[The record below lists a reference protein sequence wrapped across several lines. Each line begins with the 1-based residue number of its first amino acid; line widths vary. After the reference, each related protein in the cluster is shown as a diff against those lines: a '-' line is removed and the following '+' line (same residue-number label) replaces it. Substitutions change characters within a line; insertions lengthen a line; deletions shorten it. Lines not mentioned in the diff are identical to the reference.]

1 MNAITPTRR
10 AVLACAGGSLVIGL
24 ALPAKGRAALAQ
36 PANAFRPN
44 AFVAIAPDNSVTVM
58 IKHVEFGQGP
68 STGLATIVAEELDAD
83 WGQMRVE
90 QAPANDPLYK
100 NLAFGTM
107 GTGGSTAIANSWMQ
121 LRNAGASARAM
132 LVAAAARKWGVPAG
146 EITVSRGVVSHG
158 SNKASFGELAADA
171 ATMPFPVK
179 PVLKDPK
186 DFTLIGTRVAKLD
199 SPAKTDGSAMFTMD
213 VARPNMVHTAI
224 LHPPAFGATVKSFD
238 AAAARAV
245 PGVIAVRKVP
255 QGVAVYAKDTH
266 AALKGRKALTAEWDF
281 AKAEVR
287 SSVEMEQTY
296 AARARMPGVEASK
309 EGDAAAALGSATK
322 TIDAEY
328 FFPFLAHATMEPQDA
343 VIEWRPGKADVW
355 MGSQF
360 QVGDTTAIAKTL
372 GVPFEGMALHNQF
385 AGGSFGRRAT
395 PDMGVAVEA
404 AEIAKAHGP
413 GAYKHIWTRENDM
426 RGGRYRPLGIHR
438 IRGGI
443 DADGRI
449 TAWDHVI
456 AMQSFMKGTA
466 FAGPEIAKG
475 LDNSAVEGASELP
488 YAVPNHRCG
497 YHMMENGVPT
507 LWWRS
512 VGHTHTAYAVETFV
526 DELLELA
533 GKDAV
538 EGRLAMLTTKE
549 PRYAGVLRRVAE
561 IADWSGPKAKNGRT
575 RGVALVKSF
584 GSYVAQIAEV
594 SRSDEGIPRVHKVWA
609 AVDCGIAVNPD
620 IIAAQVEGGLG
631 YGLGAA
637 LFNEVTIEKGG
648 TVREGN
654 FDTYRSLNISEMPE
668 VEVSIIKSTED
679 PTGIGEPGLPP
690 IAPAVANAWRV
701 LTGRP
706 VRRLP
711 FVKGVVA

>member
-10 AVLACAGGSLVIGL
+10 AVLAGAGGSLVIGL
-24 ALPAKGRAALAQ
+24 ALPARGRAAVAQ

-44 AFVAIAPDNSVTVM
+44 AFVAIAPDSSVTVM

-68 STGLATIVAEELDAD
+68 STGLATLVAEELDAD

-121 LRNAGASARAM
+121 MRGAGAAARAM
-132 LVAAAARKWGVPAG
+132 LVAAAAKRWGVPAS
-146 EITVSRGVVSHG
+146 EVKVAKGVVSHG
-158 SNKASFGELAADA
+158 ARTASFGELVADA
-171 ATMPFPVK
+171 AAIPVPEK
-179 PVLKDPK
+179 PILKDPAN
-186 DFTLIGTRVAKLD
+186 FTLIGTRVAKLD
-199 SPAKTDGSAMFTMD
+199 SPAKTDGSAMFTID
-213 VARPNMVHTAI
+213 VTRPNMVHTAI
-224 LHPPAFGATVKSFD
+224 LHPPAFGATVRSFD

-281 AKAEVR
+281 AKAEMR

-309 EGDAAAALGSATK
+309 EGDAAAALTSAAK

-372 GVPFEGMALHNQF
+372 GVPFERMALHNQF

-395 PDMGVAVEA
+395 PDMGFAVEA

-443 DADGRI
+443 DSEGRI
-449 TAWDHVI
+449 IAWDHVI
-456 AMQSFMKGTA
+456 AMQSFMKGSA

-497 YHMMENGVPT
+497 YHMMDNGVPT

-512 VGHTHTAYAVETFV
+512 VGHTHTGYAVETFV

-538 EGRLAMLTTKE
+538 EGRLAILVDKE

-561 IADWSGPKAKNGRT
+561 IAAWSGPKAKDGRT

-648 TVREGN
+648 SVREGN
-654 FDTYRSLNISEMPE
+654 FDTYRSLKISEMPE
-668 VEVSIIKSTED
+668 VEVSIVKSTEN

-690 IAPAVANAWRV
+690 VAPAVANAWRV
-701 LTGRP
+701 LTGKP

-711 FVKGVVA
+711 FIKGGVA

>member
-1 MNAITPTRR
+1 
-10 AVLACAGGSLVIGL
+10 
-24 ALPAKGRAALAQ
+24 
-36 PANAFRPN
+36 
-44 AFVAIAPDNSVTVM
+44 
-58 IKHVEFGQGP
+58 
-68 STGLATIVAEELDAD
+68 
-83 WGQMRVE
+83 
-90 QAPANDPLYK
+90 
-100 NLAFGTM
+100 
-107 GTGGSTAIANSWMQ
+107 
-121 LRNAGASARAM
+121 
-132 LVAAAARKWGVPAG
+132 
-146 EITVSRGVVSHG
+146 
-158 SNKASFGELAADA
+158 
-171 ATMPFPVK
+171 
-179 PVLKDPK
+179 
-186 DFTLIGTRVAKLD
+186 
-199 SPAKTDGSAMFTMD
+199 MFTMD

-224 LHPPAFGATVKSFD
+224 LHPPAFGATVKRFD
-238 AAAARAV
+238 ATAARAV
-245 PGVIAVRKVP
+245 PGVIAVRQVP

-281 AKAEVR
+281 AKAELR

-309 EGDAAAALGSATK
+309 EGDAAGALAGAAK

-372 GVPFEGMALHNQF
+372 GVPFERMALHNQF

-443 DADGRI
+443 DAEGRI
-449 TAWDHVI
+449 TAWDHII

-466 FAGPEIAKG
+466 MAGPEIAKG

-497 YHMMENGVPT
+497 YHMMDNGVPT

-538 EGRLAMLTTKE
+538 EGRLAILINRE

-654 FDTYRSLNISEMPE
+654 FDTYRSLVISEMPA
-668 VEVSIIKSTED
+668 VEVSIVKSTEN

-701 LTGRP
+701 LTGKP

-711 FVKGVVA
+711 FIKGVVA

>member
-1 MNAITPTRR
+1 MNAVTPTRR
-10 AVLACAGGSLVIGL
+10 AVLAGASGSLVLGFS
-24 ALPAKGRAALAQ
+24 LPARARAAQ
-36 PANAFRPN
+36 PARPFRPN
-44 AFVAIAPDNSVTVM
+44 AFVSIAPDSKVTVM

-68 STGLATIVAEELDAD
+68 STGLATLVAEELDAD

-107 GTGGSTAIANSWMQ
+107 GTGGSTAISNSWMQ
-121 LRNAGASARAM
+121 MRTAGAAARAM
-132 LVAAAARKWGVPAG
+132 LVAAAAKRWGVPAAQ
-146 EITVSRGVVSHG
+146 VKVAKGVVSHG
-158 SNKASFGELAADA
+158 ARTASFGELAASA
-171 ATMPFPVK
+171 ATMPVPEK
-179 PVLKDPK
+179 PALKDPA
-186 DFTLIGTRVAKLD
+186 DFTLIGTRLPKLD
-199 SPAKTDGSAMFTMD
+199 TPAKTDGSAIFTMD
-213 VARPNMVHTAI
+213 VSRPGMIHTAI
-224 LHPPAFGATVKSFD
+224 LHPPAFGATLERFD
-238 AAAARAV
+238 GAAAHAV
-245 PGVIAVRKVP
+245 PGVIAVRAVP
-255 QGVAVYAKDTH
+255 QGVAVYARDRH
-266 AALKGRKALTAEWDF
+266 AALTGRKALTAEWDF
-281 AKAEVR
+281 EQAETR
-287 SSVEMEQTY
+287 SSAEMEQAY
-296 AARARMPGVEASK
+296 AARARTPGVQAGGH
-309 EGDAAAALGSATK
+309 GDPAAALAAAAK
-322 TIDAEY
+322 TIEAEY

-355 MGSQF
+355 LGSQF
-360 QVGDTTAIAKTL
+360 QVGETTAIAKTL
-372 GVPFEGMALHNQF
+372 GVPFEGMSLHNQF
-385 AGGSFGRRAT
+385 CGGSFGRRAT
-395 PDMGVAVEA
+395 PDMGFAVEA
-404 AEIAKAHGP
+404 AAIAKAHGP
-413 GAYKHIWTRENDM
+413 GAYKHVWTRENDM

-443 DADGRI
+443 DAEGRI

-456 AMQSFMKGTA
+456 AMQSFMKGTPM
-466 FAGPEIAKG
+466 AGPEIAKG
-475 LDNSAVEGASELP
+475 LDGSATEGAHELP

-512 VGHTHTAYAVETFV
+512 VGHTHTGYAVETFV
-526 DELLELA
+526 DELLALA

-538 EGRLAMLTTKE
+538 EGRLTILVDKE

-561 IADWSGPKAKNGRT
+561 IADWSGPKAQDGRT

-620 IIAAQVEGGLG
+620 VIAAQVEGGLG

-637 LFNEVTIEKGG
+637 LFNELTIEPGG
-648 TVREGN
+648 MVREGN
-654 FDTYRSLNISEMPE
+654 FDSYRCLKIAEMPA
-668 VEVSIIKSTED
+668 VEVSIVKSAEN

-690 IAPAVANAWRV
+690 VAPAVANAWRA
-701 LTGRP
+701 LTGKP
-706 VRRLP
+706 VHRLP

>member
-10 AVLACAGGSLVIGL
+10 AVLAGAGGSLVLGFS
-24 ALPAKGRAALAQ
+24 LPAPARAAQ
-36 PANAFRPN
+36 PARPFRPN
-44 AFVAIAPDNSVTVM
+44 AFVSIAPDSSVTVM

-68 STGLATIVAEELDAD
+68 STGLATLVAEELDAD

-107 GTGGSTAIANSWMQ
+107 GTGGSTAISNSWMQ
-121 LRNAGASARAM
+121 MRTAGAAARAM
-132 LVAAAARKWGVPAG
+132 LVAAAAKRWGVPAS
-146 EITVSRGVVSHG
+146 EVKVAKGVVSHG
-158 SNKASFGELAADA
+158 AHTASFGELAGA
-171 ATMPFPVK
+171 AAAMPVPEK
-179 PVLKDPK
+179 PALKDPA
-186 DFTLIGTRVAKLD
+186 DFTLIGTRLPKVD
-199 SPAKTDGSAMFTMD
+199 TPAKTDGSAMFTMD
-213 VARPNMVHTAI
+213 VSRPGMIHTAI
-224 LHPPAFGATVKSFD
+224 LHPPAFGATLKRFD
-238 AAAARAV
+238 GAAARAV

-266 AALKGRKALTAEWDF
+266 AALTGRKALTAEWDF

-287 SSVEMEQTY
+287 SSIEMEQVY
-296 AARARMPGVEASK
+296 AARARTPGVQAGGH
-309 EGDAAAALGSATK
+309 GDPAAALATAAK
-322 TIDAEY
+322 TIEAEY

-360 QVGDTTAIAKTL
+360 QVGDTTAIARTL

-443 DADGRI
+443 DGDGRI

-456 AMQSFMKGTA
+456 AMQSFIKGSA
-466 FAGPEIAKG
+466 FAGPEIEKG
-475 LDNSAVEGASELP
+475 LDGSATEGAHELP

-497 YHMMENGVPT
+497 YHMMDNGVPT

-512 VGHTHTAYAVETFV
+512 VGHTHTGYAVETFV
-526 DELLELA
+526 DELLALA

-538 EGRLAMLTTKE
+538 EGRLAILDGKD

-561 IADWSGPKAKNGRT
+561 IADWSGPKAKNGRA

-620 IIAAQVEGGLG
+620 VIAAQVEGGLG

-654 FDTYRSLNISEMPE
+654 FDSYRCLSIAEMPA
-668 VEVSIIKSTED
+668 VEVSIIKSAAD

-690 IAPAVANAWRV
+690 VAPAVANAWRA
-701 LTGRP
+701 LTGKP
-706 VRRLP
+706 VHRLP
-711 FVKGVVA
+711 FIKGVMA